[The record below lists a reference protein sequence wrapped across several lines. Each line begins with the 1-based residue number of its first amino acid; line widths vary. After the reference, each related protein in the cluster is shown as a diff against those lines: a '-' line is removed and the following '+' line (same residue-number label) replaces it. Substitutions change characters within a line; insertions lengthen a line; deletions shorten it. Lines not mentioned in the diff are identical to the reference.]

1 MKTTLEK
8 EDIEAIATE
17 VLNMV
22 KPLLVSN
29 GGDEDTIFDVKG
41 LAEHLKVEESW
52 VYKQV
57 SLGTLPYFKA
67 GKYIRFSKSA
77 IEKWIEKNAVK
88 PVSPLKI
95 VKNRG

>member
-29 GGDEDTIFDVKG
+29 GGAEDTIFDVKG
-41 LAEHLKVEESW
+41 LAEYLRVEESW
-52 VYKQV
+52 VYQKIH
-57 SLGTLPYFKA
+57 SGELPHYKM
-67 GKYIRFSKSA
+67 GKYPRFRKS
-77 IEKWIEKNAVK
+77 IIDDWLQQREKGNGKN
-88 PVSPLKI
+88 PQS
-95 VKNRG
+95 R